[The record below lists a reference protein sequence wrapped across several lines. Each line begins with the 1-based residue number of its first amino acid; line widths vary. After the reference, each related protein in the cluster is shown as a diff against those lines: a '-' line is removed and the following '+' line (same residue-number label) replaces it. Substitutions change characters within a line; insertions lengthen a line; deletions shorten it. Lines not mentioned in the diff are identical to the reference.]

1 VSDGVTGPSRRSA
14 VVRRVIA
21 APPEAVYDEWLDPDA
36 LAEFIC
42 PYPSTAGAIEVDAR
56 LGGRLVI
63 EMVDPGQVVRITGEF
78 LELHRPHR
86 LRFTWN
92 ATFGGGFNSVVTVT
106 FEPHG
111 DGQTLM
117 TIDHAQIPT
126 DWTADHERGWA
137 LIADQLDRKLTRVA

>member
-1 VSDGVTGPSRRSA
+1 MTAPSRGTA

-21 APPEAVYDEWLDPDA
+21 APPEVVYDEWLDPDA

-42 PYPSTAGAIEVDAR
+42 PHPTTPGPIEVDAR
-56 LGGRLVI
+56 LGGRLAI
-63 EMVDPGQVVRITGEF
+63 AMVDPGSVVQITGEF
-78 LELHRPHR
+78 LELNRPHR

-92 ATFGGGFNSVVTVT
+92 TTYDRGFKSVVTVT

-117 TIDHAQIPT
+117 TIEHAQLPVGT
-126 DWTADHERGWA
+126 RDDHDRGWT
-137 LIADQLDRKLTRVA
+137 LIAEQLDRKLQAVR